1 MTTNPFDLALS
12 LALDAAE
19 WLIEHTTG
27 AAQSVIIAARKALAM
42 AVPREKAK

>member
-19 WLIEHTTG
+19 WLIERSSG
-27 AAQSVIIAARKALAM
+27 AGRAILMQVREVLSMSVPWDKT
-42 AVPREKAK
+42 P